1 MFYSHTHLQY
11 IRTTSED
18 IMTKQEF
25 IALAKE
31 LLEEE
36 NLDNRSQ
43 DLQLLRREFKYIANR
58 DEENYLDQEETNK
71 VIAIYNE
78 LVKKEPKLLVSPY
91 DEKKAIIEKARKLLD
106 KKEIIAANRELD
118 RLSDEFRKAGRANT
132 KEQDDEL
139 WNEFRQV
146 KDEFY
151 AKKRAFFEELDKA
164 NAEKKAKKENIIE
177 RAKELV
183 NNVENIREAN
193 AQMDALRK
201 EWKEVGYSGKGD
213 EYLWKDFT
221 KVMDEFQ
228 EKKKERHGE
237 MLKLFEERAAK
248 KEELIKKARILLANS
263 EFTDE
268 EIEKVKALRGEY
280 KAIGFAGKDKD
291 DDLYQRFNEVI
302 QKYFEEMKFYKD

>member
-1 MFYSHTHLQY
+1 
-11 IRTTSED
+11 
-18 IMTKQEF
+18 MTKQEF

-31 LLEEE
+31 LLAEE

-43 DLQLLRREFKYIANR
+43 DLQLLRREFKYIVNR
-58 DEENYLDQEETNK
+58 DEENYLDQEEANK

-118 RLSDEFRKAGRANT
+118 RLSDDFRKAGRAGS

-151 AKKRAFFEELDKA
+151 AKKRAYFEELDRA
-164 NAEKKAKKENIIE
+164 NAEKRAKKENIIE
-177 RAKELV
+177 RAKEIV

-213 EYLWKDFT
+213 EYLWKEFT

-248 KEELIKKARILLANS
+248 KEELIKRARILLANS

-280 KAIGFAGKDKD
+280 KAVGFAGKDKD

>member
-1 MFYSHTHLQY
+1 
-11 IRTTSED
+11 
-18 IMTKQEF
+18 MTKQEF
-25 IALAKE
+25 IALVKE
-31 LLEEE
+31 LLAEE
-36 NLDNRSQ
+36 NLDERNQ
-43 DLQLLRREFKYIANR
+43 DLQLVRREYKYIVNR
-58 DEENYLDQEETNK
+58 DEETFFDQDETNK
-71 VIAIYNE
+71 AVALFNE
-78 LVKKEPKLLVSPY
+78 LAKKEPKLLVSPLE
-91 DEKKAIIEKARKLLD
+91 EKKAIIEQARKLLD
-106 KKEIIAANRELD
+106 KKEILAANRELD
-118 RLSDEFRKAGRANT
+118 KLNNDFRKVGRAGN

-139 WNEFRQV
+139 WNEFRQI

-164 NAEKKAKKENIIE
+164 NEEKRAKKENIIE
-177 RAKELV
+177 KAKEIV
-183 NNVENIREAN
+183 NNIKDIRESN

-213 EYLWKDFT
+213 EHLWKDFT

-280 KAIGFAGKDKD
+280 KAVGFAGKDKD

-302 QKYFEEMKFYKD
+302 QKYFEEMKFYKN